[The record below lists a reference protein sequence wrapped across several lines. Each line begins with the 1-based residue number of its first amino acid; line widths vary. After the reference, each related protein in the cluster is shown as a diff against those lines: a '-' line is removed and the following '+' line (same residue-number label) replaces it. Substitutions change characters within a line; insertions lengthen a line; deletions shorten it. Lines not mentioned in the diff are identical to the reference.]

1 LIEEKD
7 RQAAY
12 FLAGAYEDARGVERN
27 LDEAMKWHRKSAEA
41 GYPRAQWVLGDHYE
55 RGMGVESDPSEAA
68 RWYRRAAEQ
77 GFVEGQY
84 NLGRLY
90 LMGLGVEQDLV
101 ESYVWFALAIQG
113 SPHEDNRKHTEAMLA
128 TVEGQLVPAELARA
142 EQRVASFT
150 PKREPTR

>member
-1 LIEEKD
+1 
-7 RQAAY
+7 
-12 FLAGAYEDARGVERN
+12 
-27 LDEAMKWHRKSAEA
+27 
-41 GYPRAQWVLGDHYE
+41 
-55 RGMGVESDPSEAA
+55 
-68 RWYRRAAEQ
+68 
-77 GFVEGQY
+77 
-84 NLGRLY
+84 
-90 LMGLGVEQDLV
+90 MGLGVEQDLV